1 MPPADVTDF
10 VRSSPGKPGG
20 KFGSIYVKAKLIV
33 EGGLELLEEHAK
45 IIQFIGAADGI
56 TGRKKLQKMV
66 YIAKKL
72 QFPYK
77 EKYEFHFY
85 GPYSEELTLRIEE
98 LCNMGFLNEER
109 QDKGSYVQYKYQ
121 MTNAGEHFTQMAQ
134 VEEVSPALVACIDQM
149 KGKSS
154 RFLELVS
161 TLLYFD
167 HLPKEDQIEKLHIVK
182 GKLNFTDE
190 EITEAFE
197 FVMNLMNMRAIH

>member
-1 MPPADVTDF
+1 M
-10 VRSSPGKPGG
+10 
-20 KFGSIYVKAKLIV
+20 
-33 EGGLELLEEHAK
+33 LEEHAK

-56 TGRKKLQKMV
+56 TGRKKLQKMI

-77 EKYEFHFY
+77 EKFEFHFY
-85 GPYSEELTLRIEE
+85 GPYSVELTTRVEE

-121 MTNAGEHFTQMAQ
+121 MTDAGEHFTKMAQ
-134 VEEVSPALVACIDQM
+134 VEDASPALIYCIQQM
-149 KGKSS
+149 KGRSS

-167 HLPKEDQIEKLHIVK
+167 HLPKTEQIEKLHVVK
-182 GKLNFTDE
+182 GKLNFTEE
-190 EITEAFE
+190 EIDEAYN
-197 FVMNLMNMRAIH
+197 FVMNLMNEQTVH